1 MPVKP
6 SATSLRELQAVALGF
21 KLVSKE
27 IRKDINATVREVLN
41 PVWQEEIADR
51 VSQSGS
57 RVDGLIFAKG
67 ARVAAGNPAR
77 VMAATSKRPLRK
89 GTHGLRPDVEGR
101 SFEFGTYDRQKKST
115 YTAHSSKGTPYKVTR
130 RAATGMPAKA
140 RAGRIV
146 YPAFAHTMPRMVS
159 LWVSLIARK
168 FYDAFEGK

>member
-1 MPVKP
+1 MLQP
-6 SATSLRELQAVALGF
+6 SATALRELQAVALGY

-41 PVWQEEIADR
+41 PVWREEIAER

-57 RVDGLIFAKG
+57 RIDGLIFAKG

-77 VMAATSKRPLRK
+77 VMAATSRRPLRK
-89 GTHGLRPDVEGR
+89 GPGGLRPDIEGR
-101 SFEFGTYDRQKKST
+101 AFEFGSSDRQKKST
-115 YTAHSSKGTPYKVTR
+115 YTSRSSKGTAYKVTR
-130 RAATGMPAKA
+130 RAATGLPAK
-140 RAGRIV
+140 RNAGRIV
-146 YPAFAHTMPRMVS
+146 YPAFAATMPRMVS